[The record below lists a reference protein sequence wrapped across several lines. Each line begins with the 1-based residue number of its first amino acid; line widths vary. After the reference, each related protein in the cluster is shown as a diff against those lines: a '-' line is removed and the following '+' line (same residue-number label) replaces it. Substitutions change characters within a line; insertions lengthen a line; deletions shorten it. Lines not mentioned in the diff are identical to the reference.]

1 MGYTWRRNLPMASNM
16 GRFLERQ
23 ICSTQNILDS
33 LLITHG
39 ERLNNE
45 SLRTQVENILILGQE
60 HVNPLVM

>member
-45 SLRTQVENILILGQE
+45 SLRTLLVEVEKILILGQ
-60 HVNPLVM
+60 

>member
-16 GRFLERQ
+16 GTFLERQ

-45 SLRTQVENILILGQE
+45 SLRTLLVEVEKILILGQ
-60 HVNPLVM
+60 

>member
-1 MGYTWRRNLPMASNM
+1 MKLEGEWVILGDEIYLWQATWED
-16 GRFLERQ
+16 FLERQ

-45 SLRTQVENILILGQE
+45 SLRTQVENILILGQ
-60 HVNPLVM
+60 